1 MTYSTVYFCTS
12 NRGKFNEVKRILEP
26 QFTVVQIKLEL
37 DELQSTDTEYVCRNK
52 ITHAVS
58 KINDDIGG
66 HSTVCTGIESLAQCN
81 ATASTSFSDPP
92 GVGLKLNVGG
102 IETNYILIVEDTGL
116 EIANMNGFPGA
127 LIKFYENYLTPEGIC
142 KFNGGSNASMH
153 VTMVAYLS
161 VTKALWS
168 HTHKVPGL
176 ITDKPKGV
184 QGFGFDSVF
193 ECTQHPDNLTLAQMM
208 PDVKQEYSA
217 RSECAIKLKE
227 FLLTA

>member
-1 MTYSTVYFCTS
+1 MIKKLFKLTSINSSRPIHIYLPILFNMTYNTIYFCTS
-12 NRGKFNEVKRILEP
+12 NLGKFNEVKRILEP

-37 DELQSTDTEYVCRNK
+37 DELQCTDTEYVCRNK
-52 ITHAVS
+52 ITHAVAQ
-58 KINDDIGG
+58 INDDIGG
-66 HSTVCTGIESLAQCN
+66 HS
-81 ATASTSFSDPP
+81 
-92 GVGLKLNVGG
+92 
-102 IETNYILIVEDTGL
+102 IETNYVLLVEDTGL

-127 LIKFYENYLTPEGIC
+127 LVKFYLDYLTPDGIC

-176 ITDKPKGV
+176 ITDRPKGI

-208 PDVKQEYSA
+208 PNVKEEYSA

-227 FLLTA
+227 FLLS

>member
-1 MTYSTVYFCTS
+1 M
-12 NRGKFNEVKRILEP
+12 L
-26 QFTVVQIKLEL
+26 
-37 DELQSTDTEYVCRNK
+37 
-52 ITHAVS
+52 
-58 KINDDIGG
+58 
-66 HSTVCTGIESLAQCN
+66 
-81 ATASTSFSDPP
+81 
-92 GVGLKLNVGG
+92 
-102 IETNYILIVEDTGL
+102 VEDTGL
-116 EIANMNGFPGA
+116 EITNMNGFPGA
-127 LIKFYENYLTPEGIC
+127 LVKFYLDYLTPEGIC

-161 VTKALWS
+161 VTKTLWS
-168 HTHKVPGL
+168 HTHKVSGL
-176 ITDKPKGV
+176 ITERPKGI

>member
-52 ITHAVS
+52 ITHAVNQ
-58 KINDDIGG
+58 INDDIGG
-66 HSTVCTGIESLAQCN
+66 HST
-81 ATASTSFSDPP
+81 
-92 GVGLKLNVGG
+92 
-102 IETNYILIVEDTGL
+102 ETNYILLVEDTGL

-127 LIKFYENYLTPEGIC
+127 LVKFYLDYLTLEGIC

-161 VTKALWS
+161 VTKSLWS
-168 HTHKVPGL
+168 HTHKVSGL
-176 ITDKPKGV
+176 ITERPKGI